1 VNDPEPVAGL
11 ILRPWRDDDAAALI
25 TAVGDPLLHRFTR
38 VRAADVGEARQW
50 LETQHTGRRTGSR
63 YSFAVLDDAGKLVGN
78 VALKRPDPAAADA
91 EVGYWTAAYARGRGI
106 APQALGSLTRWA
118 FGTFAGLRRLEL
130 LHQVDNTASCRV
142 AAKSGYPYE
151 RTLAARHPY
160 PLEGHVHVRDRQAG
174 EPELAR

>member
-1 VNDPEPVAGL
+1 MAGL
-11 ILRPWRDDDAAALI
+11 VLRPWRDDDAAALI
-25 TAVGDPLLHRFTR
+25 TAVGDPLLHRWTR
-38 VRAADVGEARQW
+38 VRAADAAEAQQW
-50 LETQHTGRRTGSR
+50 LGVQHAGRRTGSR

-78 VALKRPDPAAADA
+78 VALKRPDPAAEDA

-118 FGTFAGLRRLEL
+118 FGTFPGLLRLQL

-142 AAKSGYPYE
+142 AVKSGYPYE
-151 RTLAARHPY
+151 RTLAACDPY